1 MRQIA
6 CLLALLI
13 FATAACGS
21 GDDGAEAPADSP
33 AVLAAAVE
41 ELITVDHTFG
51 SGPPPFS
58 TYLILDTTD
67 PSAGTGM
74 SSDDAAV
81 RALTEDER
89 AAVEAVVSTYGTLQW
104 IADADDF
111 RTEDLR
117 PTVDGAVIIGM
128 GEPTFRD
135 DGALVPVSLWCGGL
149 CGTWL
154 TYELAKVDGSWAV
167 VGIDGP
173 VAVS

>member
-1 MRQIA
+1 MRQIT

-13 FATAACGS
+13 FATAACG

-33 AVLAAAVE
+33 GVLAAGVE

-51 SGPPPFS
+51 SGPAPFS

-67 PSAGTGM
+67 PAAGTGM
-74 SSDDAAV
+74 SSDDATV
-81 RALTEDER
+81 RPLTKDER
-89 AAVEAVVSTYGTLQW
+89 AAVEAVVSAYGTLQW
-104 IADADDF
+104 IDDADDF

-154 TYELAKVDGSWAV
+154 TYELESADGDWV
-167 VGIDGP
+167 VIGTDGP